1 MTILKASNIT
11 KSYGDFKA
19 LKDFSLE
26 IESGDIV
33 ALLGPNGAGKTTFV
47 KSILGLL
54 QIDSGEIELFGKS
67 SKDVS
72 ARDKL
77 VYLPEKFSFYSYFTV
92 IDTLKFYASMY
103 NKEND
108 QVDYNHYLNLLSI
121 EELRDKKLN
130 SLSKGQMQRLGIAC
144 TLIGDQDFIIL
155 DEPFSGLDPIGIKEV
170 KDICISLKEKNKTLL
185 INSHILAEMERVA
198 NRVII
203 LNKGVVERTGTMQE
217 ILEEDTLENV
227 FYKIIKGEG

>member
-11 KSYGDFKA
+11 KSYGNFKA

-108 QVDYNHYLNLLSI
+108 QVDYNHYLKLLSI
-121 EELRDKKLN
+121 EELSTILLGSHFSNTKVHASARSSTCKN
-130 SLSKGQMQRLGIAC
+130 SLKGFPLPQHI
-144 TLIGDQDFIIL
+144 TEF
-155 DEPFSGLDPIGIKEV
+155 
-170 KDICISLKEKNKTLL
+170 ISLSLASWNFL
-185 INSHILAEMERVA
+185 IR
-198 NRVII
+198 
-203 LNKGVVERTGTMQE
+203 
-217 ILEEDTLENV
+217 
-227 FYKIIKGEG
+227 EGITWLFVGW

>member
-1 MTILKASNIT
+1 
-11 KSYGDFKA
+11 
-19 LKDFSLE
+19 
-26 IESGDIV
+26 
-33 ALLGPNGAGKTTFV
+33 
-47 KSILGLL
+47 
-54 QIDSGEIELFGKS
+54 
-67 SKDVS
+67 
-72 ARDKL
+72 
-77 VYLPEKFSFYSYFTV
+77 
-92 IDTLKFYASMY
+92 
-103 NKEND
+103 
-108 QVDYNHYLNLLSI
+108 
-121 EELRDKKLN
+121 
-130 SLSKGQMQRLGIAC
+130 MQRLGIAC

>member
-11 KSYGDFKA
+11 KSYGNFKA

-92 IDTLKFYASMY
+92 IDTLKFYANMY

>member
-1 MTILKASNIT
+1 
-11 KSYGDFKA
+11 
-19 LKDFSLE
+19 
-26 IESGDIV
+26 
-33 ALLGPNGAGKTTFV
+33 
-47 KSILGLL
+47 
-54 QIDSGEIELFGKS
+54 
-67 SKDVS
+67 
-72 ARDKL
+72 
-77 VYLPEKFSFYSYFTV
+77 
-92 IDTLKFYASMY
+92 MY

-108 QVDYNHYLNLLSI
+108 QVDYNHYLKLLSI